1 VQHRLYKK
9 TICFCVFS
17 HEKVEKS
24 HTFERGLQVETE
36 AELIMSV
43 VVVLACAIAVL
54 FIGRRLRMPFIIG
67 YFVTGI
73 IVGPACL
80 GIVTEEQVSLLA
92 ELGIILLMFTIGLE
106 MSLKSLL
113 SMKKIVLIG
122 GMLQLVTTI
131 ASVWAIMMVVGFESN
146 VALFIGFLVAP
157 SSTAVVMNLYQSGGE
172 IDTQHG
178 KIALGLLIFQ
188 DLSIIPMMLMIPIL
202 AGNSEMDLVSELI
215 TLGAGMAVL
224 VIVLT
229 AAIFLVP
236 RFLTR
241 VALTRSKE
249 LFIISIVA
257 ICFGIAWL
265 MSLNGISLA
274 LGAFLAGIA
283 ISESDYSHEVIGQI
297 LPFRDLLTSFF
308 FVSIG
313 MMLNLVY
320 VWEHLVLII
329 TVAIFLLFGKTIIN
343 FVSVKAID
351 IASGVALLS
360 AIALSQ
366 IGEFSLIL
374 GSTGCNTGII
384 TQDIYQIFLA
394 ITIMTMAVTP
404 LAINASPI
412 FVKKLIKP
420 KIPRGNTLDDDTGL
434 RNIQPEDHMIVV
446 GYGLAGQYVEKA
458 LKRVD
463 LPYIILELNA
473 ETVNREK
480 RRGEWIVYGDATRDS
495 ILEYAGITKA
505 RTIIITIPD
514 MEAIKGVIS
523 TARRMNPRVTIIT
536 RSRFISEIEDLYRLG
551 ADEVIVDERETAI
564 QIFQRIL
571 ANEQLPQQDVD
582 QYVKQIRN
590 ELYDQ
595 YIDAKM
601 TPSTQEIEKNKWF
614 KAIRLKAKSIDD
626 KIAMN
631 HSSVEQI
638 HVCKKCKVVG
648 RRLSEIHLRANY
660 GVSVI
665 AVRRREGGDTVVA
678 PDGNTVLEEGDIAV
692 VIGERAAITEI
703 YSLFAENIEKY

>member
-1 VQHRLYKK
+1 
-9 TICFCVFS
+9 
-17 HEKVEKS
+17 
-24 HTFERGLQVETE
+24 VETE

-54 FIGRRLRMPFIIG
+54 FVGRRLRMPFIIG
-67 YFVTGI
+67 YFITGI

-80 GIVTEEQVSLLA
+80 GLVTEEQVSLLA
-92 ELGIILLMFTIGLE
+92 ELGVILLMFTIGLE

-122 GMLQLVTTI
+122 GTLQLVITT
-131 ASVWAIMMVVGFESN
+131 AAVWAVMVAVGFDSN
-146 VALFIGFLVAP
+146 VALFIGFLVAH
-157 SSTAVVMNLYQSGGE
+157 SSTAVIMNLYQNSGE

-188 DLSIIPMMLMIPIL
+188 DLNVIPMMLMVPIL
-202 AGNSEMDLVSELI
+202 AGNAEMNLVSELMNF
-215 TLGAGMAVL
+215 GVGMIVL
-224 VIVLT
+224 VIVLV

-265 MSLNGISLA
+265 MSLNGVSLA

-329 TVAIFLLFGKTIIN
+329 AVAILLLFGKTIIN
-343 FVSVKAID
+343 FVSVKAIG
-351 IASGVALLS
+351 IASGAALLS
-360 AIALSQ
+360 AIGLSQ
-366 IGEFSLIL
+366 VGEFSFIL
-374 GSTGCNTGII
+374 GSTGLEAGIL
-384 TQDIYQIFLA
+384 TQDVYQVFLA
-394 ITIMTMAVTP
+394 ITIVTMAVTP
-404 LAINASPI
+404 FAVNAGPTI
-412 FVKKLIKP
+412 AKKLIKP
-420 KIPRGNTLDDDTGL
+420 KVPGGNIFDNDTESCDV
-434 RNIQPEDHMIVV
+434 QPKEHVVIV
-446 GYGLAGQYVEKA
+446 GYGLAGQYVAKA

-463 LPYIILELNA
+463 IPYIILELNA

-480 RRGEWIVYGDATRDS
+480 RRGERIVYGDATRDS
-495 ILEYAGITKA
+495 ILEYAGLMKA
-505 RTIIITIPD
+505 RTIVISIPD
-514 MEAIKGVIS
+514 MEAIKAIIC
-523 TARRMNPRVTIIT
+523 TARRMNPRINIIT
-536 RSRFISEIEDLYRLG
+536 RSRFISETEELYRLG
-551 ADEVIVDERETAI
+551 ADEVIVDEREAAI
-564 QIFQRIL
+564 QIFRRIL
-571 ANEQLPQQDVD
+571 ANEQVPQQDLD
-582 QYVKQIRN
+582 QYVKQVRN
-590 ELYDQ
+590 DLYDQ

-601 TPSTQEIEKNKWF
+601 VLHAQETERSGWF
-614 KAIRLKAKSIDD
+614 DAIRLKAKSIDD
-626 KIAMN
+626 KTAAN
-631 HSSVEQI
+631 RSSVEQI
-638 HVCKKCKVVG
+638 HVCKNCEVAGK
-648 RRLSEIHLRANY
+648 RLSDIHLRANY

-665 AVRRREGGDTVVA
+665 AVRRGEEGGDAVVA
-678 PDGNTVLEEGDIAV
+678 PDGNTVLEEGDTAV

-703 YSLFAENIEKY
+703 LPLFTENTEEKEE